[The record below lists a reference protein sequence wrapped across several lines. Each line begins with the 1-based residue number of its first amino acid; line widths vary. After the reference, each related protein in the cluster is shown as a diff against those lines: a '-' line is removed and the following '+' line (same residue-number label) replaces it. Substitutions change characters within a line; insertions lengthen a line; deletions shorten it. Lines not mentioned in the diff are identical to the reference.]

1 MGVSLGIWVVSQLVV
16 PAVVVT
22 QVLSWAVGAQLAVI
36 HAASQL
42 ESVMVMRPVAMQ
54 VAAQV
59 KKRIEGEARGTAG
72 LEEGSRGGTYEG
84 GRGGAIGESGRPRES
99 RPGSRDRKAR
109 HREGGRTPLSG
120 KDRALLLP
128 GGRTP
133 GPEL

>member
-1 MGVSLGIWVVSQLVV
+1 MVIQLVV

-59 KKRIEGEARGTAG
+59 KKQVV
-72 LEEGSRGGTYEG
+72 
-84 GRGGAIGESGRPRES
+84 
-99 RPGSRDRKAR
+99 KQV
-109 HREGGRTPLSG
+109 TPQATHMWIQVS
-120 KDRALLLP
+120 A
-128 GGRTP
+128 
-133 GPEL
+133 